1 MTIPDEEL
9 KSLVSPGIS
18 CKLCFEPILSY
29 KFAERMWVEVTK
41 ITKAGFEGELTN
53 QPVNL
58 RLVPGDK
65 VYFESKHILDIGI
78 FNDEE
83 DEEDD

>member
-1 MTIPDEEL
+1 
-9 KSLVSPGIS
+9 
-18 CKLCFEPILSY
+18 
-29 KFAERMWVEVTK
+29 MWVEVTK